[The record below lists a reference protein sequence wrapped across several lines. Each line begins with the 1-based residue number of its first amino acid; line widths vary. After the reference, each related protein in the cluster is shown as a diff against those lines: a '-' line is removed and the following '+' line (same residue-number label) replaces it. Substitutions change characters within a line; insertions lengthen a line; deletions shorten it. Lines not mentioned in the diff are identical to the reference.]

1 MNPTTQTRRRT
12 RMARFLIG
20 VFALLGVS
28 STATTTQEA
37 VAKQKTTPPSKNQ
50 QSLTTEQIDI
60 YVLLL
65 NKVLS
70 EHNVNA
76 VLVDHTEQ
84 LKLSEYDLKDACLSG
99 IEIPSAEQRTF
110 YAGSLGPEFIALI
123 KPRLTHPSRLR
134 PISPDDLSHLRE
146 TPFPKSEDGFTSGWL
161 RLSEVVFD
169 KGHQRAVMRFT
180 FTCGGLCSTSR
191 VLVFVRDG
199 EHWKE
204 KRDVL
209 CQEWIS

>member
-1 MNPTTQTRRRT
+1 MRNYENSCNYHGPLGATMRRSLVV
-12 RMARFLIG
+12 FLACL
-20 VFALLGVS
+20 VLSLPLLMS
-28 STATTTQEA
+28 CAKAT
-37 VAKQKTTPPSKNQ
+37 KDQ
-50 QSLTTEQIDI
+50 QSLTAEQIDI
-60 YVLLL
+60 YVLFFNKLL
-65 NKVLS
+65 N

-99 IEIPSAEQRTF
+99 IEIPNAEQRTF

-161 RLSEVVFD
+161 RLSEVVF
-169 KGHQRAVMRFT
+169 
-180 FTCGGLCSTSR
+180 
-191 VLVFVRDG
+191 
-199 EHWKE
+199 
-204 KRDVL
+204 
-209 CQEWIS
+209 